1 MNCQEAL
8 KLFYD
13 IIDKE
18 ASDIDT
24 EEVKK
29 HLEGCSDCFNKFH
42 LESSVHAFI
51 NAKINESKEAP
62 ARLDDLRSKI
72 CSKLDA
78 VDGEDHK
85 SEDRRPFRVIGMT
98 LAAAATLVI
107 MVAAAYFVSDL
118 VRHSREYLPLEQA
131 HFAASANP
139 SAYATAN
146 PTSAL
151 LASVHD
157 NLSYSLSPSVDG
169 FKMVGGTTEEI
180 MGVQMSHFVY
190 TNNGSTVSVFVIP
203 SDQFDIPADLKSHP
217 ILKDNQVFFDHHCHS
232 CRLVYHETNKA
243 VIVTSTEDNS
253 VDLLDFIPGSSAI

>member
-29 HLEGCSDCFNKFH
+29 HLAGCSDCFSKFQ

-51 NAKINESKEAP
+51 SAKVSDSNDAP
-62 ARLDDLRSKI
+62 ARLDDLRAKI

-78 VDGEDHK
+78 VDCEGGK
-85 SEDRRPFRVIGMT
+85 SGDRPSFRVIGMT

-107 MVAAAYFVSDL
+107 MVAAAYFVGDL

-131 HFAASANP
+131 HFSASENP
-139 SAYATAN
+139 SVYATSN

-157 NLSYSLSPSVDG
+157 NFAYSLQPIVNG
-169 FKMVGGTTEEI
+169 YKMVGGTTEEI

-203 SDQFDIPADLKSHP
+203 SDQFEIPDDLKKNP
-217 ILKDNQVFFDHHCHS
+217 ISKDNLTLFDHHCHG
-232 CRLVYHETNKA
+232 CRLVYQETDKA
-243 VIVTSTEDNS
+243 IIVTASEDRS
-253 VDLLDFIPGSSAI
+253 IDLLGFIPGSTAI